1 MKDKGVDPSCI
12 EHLKFNPPILILATL
27 EFFTIIQQIMT
38 LKLIKNGKHQHWKL
52 HTKLTF
58 SSRDVIR
65 EEKRFSCLNFYYY
78 TFVFYK
84 QSILTIAL
92 KIV

>member
-1 MKDKGVDPSCI
+1 
-12 EHLKFNPPILILATL
+12 
-27 EFFTIIQQIMT
+27 MT

-84 QSILTIAL
+84 QSIFDHRPENCLSFSKNSPQ